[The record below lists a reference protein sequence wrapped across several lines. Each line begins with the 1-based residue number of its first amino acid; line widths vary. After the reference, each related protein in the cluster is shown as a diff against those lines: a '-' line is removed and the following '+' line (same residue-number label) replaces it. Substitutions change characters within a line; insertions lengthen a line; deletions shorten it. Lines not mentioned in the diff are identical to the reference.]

1 MKSGKYPLSELA
13 NRIIEDRRNFL
24 NISST
29 KINTPIL
36 KQPHQDGDILEGY
49 HGSQMY
55 WTIIYP
61 NFKIQARPE
70 RLRQRF
76 THRDDCIIL
85 PHDKVFVVINI
96 LSKNDD
102 IYFVGY
108 YFKNVTDYYLTPCAS
123 SKVGI
128 YLCDTY
134 GSIEVIHLSEQNTPK
149 KAAIIPALNQ
159 NTNQYLH
166 RFFTTS

>member
-1 MKSGKYPLSELA
+1 
-13 NRIIEDRRNFL
+13 
-24 NISST
+24 
-29 KINTPIL
+29 
-36 KQPHQDGDILEGY
+36 
-49 HGSQMY
+49 MY
-55 WTIIYP
+55 WTIICP
-61 NFKIQARPE
+61 HFKIKTRPE
-70 RLRQRF
+70 RLRQCF

-85 PHDKVFVVINI
+85 PHNKVFVVINI

-108 YFKNVTDYYLTPCAS
+108 YFKNVTDYYHTPCPS

-149 KAAIIPALNQ
+149 KTAIIPALKQ
-159 NTNQYLH
+159 NTNMQYIVFSLLH
-166 RFFTTS
+166 NV